1 MTLWTLAFWRAA
13 AERSIKTLA
22 QTAAALI
29 VADGTGLLDTD
40 WLTVTSVAGMAAV
53 VSLLTS
59 VGSDAL
65 TGDGPSLIDAEAL
78 TGEDTH

>member
-65 TGDGPSLIDAEAL
+65 TGSGPSLTDAEVI
-78 TGEDTH
+78 TGEDA